1 MIDSFER
8 LSPQHQMGNPIFYMK
23 PGTSNGLTL
32 STFSINRVAEVRWM
46 VSISLA
52 FFARIVNAFGS
63 VDLFSDQ
70 RSIPVEPDP
79 YHWPKGRRRE
89 CHGAALPVGERKN

>member
-1 MIDSFER
+1 
-8 LSPQHQMGNPIFYMK
+8 MK

-32 STFSINRVAEVRWM
+32 STFSINTVAEVRWM

-63 VDLFSDQ
+63 VDLF
-70 RSIPVEPDP
+70 
-79 YHWPKGRRRE
+79 
-89 CHGAALPVGERKN
+89 